1 VESGADE
8 IMGEVVTDAQPNHAL
23 ASTIAVSVHGP
34 AGVLDL
40 VVPEGATSVDV
51 AREYAAQT
59 GVAGIPLLQTPLGE
73 LLTADRTLASAGVES
88 GSVLVAT
95 SGVHRSRPRD
105 PEQDALQS
113 QPDTPAV
120 AALAMGIAAAAAGLA
135 AWYAAQSADDWL
147 RTATVGVLMACALVS
162 TLPLGRHTVQ
172 RAAAAPAFGAA
183 AAFAAVY
190 EPGVHLLP
198 AVVAVSAVSAGVIAA
213 VARALGPERDEALVV
228 WIVSGLVVFAVC
240 GTTLLLEWDGRVA
253 WAVLL
258 LLAMLAARFVPS
270 LAIDVPDETLIDL
283 DRLAVT
289 AWSARD
295 SGRAGRGRIVVSAA
309 AMRQLVAGATR
320 TVTAACAAIMVVAV
334 VATPLLLA
342 TATIDL
348 DRIGARC
355 LAFFAGASILL
366 AARSYRHTA
375 ARRLLRVGGLAC
387 WAWLLGFAVGDASP
401 RAVTIGVVVVL
412 LLGAISLAAGV
423 ATGRGWRSVWW
434 SRRAELAEGLCGSF
448 ALAATV
454 VASGFFRS
462 LWEITS

>member
-1 VESGADE
+1 L
-8 IMGEVVTDAQPNHAL
+8 GEVVSDAQPSHAQ

-40 VVPEGATSVDV
+40 VVPAGATSVDV

-59 GVAGIPLLQTPLGE
+59 DVAGIPLLQTPLGE

-95 SGVHRSRPRD
+95 SGVHRTRPRD
-105 PEQDALQS
+105 AAQDGLRS

-120 AALAMGIAAAAAGLA
+120 AVLAMGLAVAAAALA
-135 AWYAAQSADDWL
+135 AWYAARSADDWL
-147 RTATVGVLMACALVS
+147 RTATVGVLMLCALAA
-162 TLPLGRHTVQ
+162 TLPMGRHSVQ

-183 AAFAAVY
+183 AAFAAVH

-198 AVVAVSAVSAGVIAA
+198 AVVAVTAVSAGVIAA

-240 GTTLLLEWDGRVA
+240 GAMPLLEWDGRVA

-295 SGRAGRGRIVVSAA
+295 GGRAGRGRIVVSAA
-309 AMRQLVAGATR
+309 AMTQLVAGATR

-348 DRIGARC
+348 DRLGARC
-355 LAFFAGASILL
+355 LAFFVGAGLLL

-387 WAWLLGFAVGDASP
+387 WLWLVGFAAGDLSSRGMTVGL
-401 RAVTIGVVVVL
+401 VVVL
-412 LLGAISLAAGV
+412 ALGAVSLATAV

>member
-1 VESGADE
+1 
-8 IMGEVVTDAQPNHAL
+8 MGEAVSDVQPNAAL

-59 GVAGIPLLQTPLGE
+59 GQAGIPLLQTPLGE

-95 SGVHRSRPRD
+95 SGVHRTRATGGG
-105 PEQDALQS
+105 EDALVS
-113 QPDTPAV
+113 QPDTPGV
-120 AALAMGIAAAAAGLA
+120 AALAMGLAAGAAVLA
-135 AWYAAQSADDWL
+135 AWYAARAADDGL
-147 RTATVGVLMACALVS
+147 RTLTVGLLMLCALAA
-162 TLPLGRHTVQ
+162 TLPLGRHATQ

-183 AAFAAVY
+183 AAFAAVH
-190 EPGVHLLP
+190 EPGAHLLP
-198 AVVAVSAVSAGVIAA
+198 AVVAVTAVSAGVIAA
-213 VARALGPERDEALVV
+213 VARALRSDRDEALVV
-228 WIVSGLVVFAVC
+228 WIVSSLVVFLVC
-240 GTTLLLEWDGRVA
+240 GVTLLLEWDGRVA

-295 SGRAGRGRIVVSAA
+295 KGRAGRGRIVVSAA
-309 AMRQLVAGATR
+309 AMRELVAGATR
-320 TVTAACAAIMVVAV
+320 TVTAACAAILVVAA

-348 DRIGARC
+348 DRTGARS

-375 ARRLLRVGGLAC
+375 ARRLLRAAGLSC
-387 WAWLLGFAVGDASP
+387 WLWLVGFALGDVSSTVVTVGLVA
-401 RAVTIGVVVVL
+401 AV
-412 LLGAISLAAGV
+412 LLGAVSLAAAV
-423 ATGRGWRSVWW
+423 ATGRGWRSMWW

>member
-1 VESGADE
+1 MS
-8 IMGEVVTDAQPNHAL
+8 DAQPNHAL

-40 VVPEGATSVDV
+40 VVPAGATSVDV

-59 GVAGIPLLQTPLGE
+59 DVAGIPLLQTPLGE

-88 GSVLVAT
+88 GSVLVAI
-95 SGVHRSRPRD
+95 SGVHRTRTRPRD
-105 PEQDALQS
+105 PVRDGLRS
-113 QPDTPAV
+113 RPDTPAV
-120 AALAMGIAAAAAGLA
+120 AVLVMALAVAAAALA
-135 AWYAAQSADDWL
+135 AWYAARSGDDWL
-147 RTATVGVLMACALVS
+147 RTATVGVLMLCALAA
-162 TLPLGRHTVQ
+162 TLPVGRHAVQ

-183 AAFAAVY
+183 AAFAAVH

-198 AVVAVSAVSAGVIAA
+198 AVVAVTAVSAGVVAA

-240 GTTLLLEWDGRVA
+240 GATPLLEWDGRVA

-295 SGRAGRGRIVVSAA
+295 GGRAGRGRIVVSAA
-309 AMRQLVAGATR
+309 AMTQLVAGATR

-348 DRIGARC
+348 DRLGARC
-355 LAFFAGASILL
+355 LAFFVGASLLL

-387 WAWLLGFAVGDASP
+387 WLWLVGFAAGDLSSRWMTVGL
-401 RAVTIGVVVVL
+401 VVVL
-412 LLGAISLAAGV
+412 ALGVVSLATAV

>member
-1 VESGADE
+1 
-8 IMGEVVTDAQPNHAL
+8 MGEVVSDAQPNHAL

-59 GVAGIPLLQTPLGE
+59 GVAGIPLLQTPLGRAADGRPHARE
-73 LLTADRTLASAGVES
+73 RRRRVRLGPGRDQRRPPHPSPRPGRRTACS
-88 GSVLVAT
+88 
-95 SGVHRSRPRD
+95 
-105 PEQDALQS
+105 S

-120 AALAMGIAAAAAGLA
+120 AALAMGLAAAAAALA
-135 AWYAAQSADDWL
+135 AWYAARSADDWL
-147 RTATVGVLMACALVS
+147 RTATVGVLMLCALAS
-162 TLPLGRHTVQ
+162 TLPMGRHAVQ

-240 GTTLLLEWDGRVA
+240 GTTPLLEWDGRVA

-289 AWSARD
+289 R
-295 SGRAGRGRIVVSAA
+295 V
-309 AMRQLVAGATR
+309 
-320 TVTAACAAIMVVAV
+320 
-334 VATPLLLA
+334 
-342 TATIDL
+342 
-348 DRIGARC
+348 GAR
-355 LAFFAGASILL
+355 
-366 AARSYRHTA
+366 R
-375 ARRLLRVGGLAC
+375 
-387 WAWLLGFAVGDASP
+387 
-401 RAVTIGVVVVL
+401 
-412 LLGAISLAAGV
+412 
-423 ATGRGWRSVWW
+423 
-434 SRRAELAEGLCGSF
+434 SRRA
-448 ALAATV
+448 
-454 VASGFFRS
+454 
-462 LWEITS
+462 W